1 MWLLLSSKTS
11 FPTVGVL
18 GLVGSSRW
26 GGETALEVLGLGCSG
41 ELWANLAS
49 FSASDSILIT
59 FLGLSVWQDFLFCD
73 VAVLENSCAVGSY
86 RARSGCSRG
95 PGVVGR
101 DPDPGGR
108 GLWMPPLL
116 LRFPPL
122 AAMQTTPCSIQK
134 ALPRCHARWAC
145 LLTTRLCRPDG
156 PGSGSCSEQG
166 TS

>member
-1 MWLLLSSKTS
+1 MDWVGDMCPASSESPVVWLLLSSKTS

-73 VAVLENSCAVGSY
+73 VAVLENSSLREGS
-86 RARSGCSRG
+86 
-95 PGVVGR
+95 
-101 DPDPGGR
+101 
-108 GLWMPPLL
+108 LM
-116 LRFPPL
+116 
-122 AAMQTTPCSIQK
+122 
-134 ALPRCHARWAC
+134 
-145 LLTTRLCRPDG
+145 
-156 PGSGSCSEQG
+156 E
-166 TS
+166 